1 MAFAVRAFPVLD
13 STNAE
18 ARRQAAAGAP
28 SGTVI
33 VAETQT
39 AGRGRRGRAWVSEP
53 GNLYCSVLLKAEVP
67 ADRAAQAT
75 FAASLAV
82 AEAVE
87 PFAAGGRIACK
98 WPNDVLKDGAK
109 LAGIL
114 LEFDGEWLIVG
125 VGVNV
130 VHHPAETEFPA
141 ADLGGAAT
149 ASQVLEGFLARL
161 EAWLDVWRRDGFS
174 PLRSAWLEK
183 AQGVGQAV
191 RVRLPDRVLEGIFR
205 GLDGDGALI
214 LERDGRNERILAGD
228 VFFPAT

>member
-1 MAFAVRAFPVLD
+1 MAFAVRSFPVLD

-33 VAETQT
+33 VAASQT
-39 AGRGRRGRAWVSEP
+39 AGRGRRGRTWVSEP
-53 GNLYCSVLLKAEVP
+53 GNLYCSLLLRPEVP
-67 ADRAAQAT
+67 ADRAAQVT

-82 AEAVE
+82 AEALE
-87 PFAAGGRIACK
+87 PFASGGRIACK

-141 ADLGGAAT
+141 TDLGGAAT
-149 ASQVLEGFLARL
+149 ASQVLDGFLAHL
-161 EAWLDVWRRDGFS
+161 EAWLATWKRDGFA
-174 PLRSAWLEK
+174 PLRAAWLEK

-191 RVRLPDRVLEGIFR
+191 RVRLPDRVLEGIFQ
-205 GLDGDGALI
+205 GLDGDGALV